1 MKALVK
7 FEIHEY
13 MDMYPSEEVR
23 LYEGSDLHDIVK
35 KAMDWADYM
44 NKIYSGGT
52 TTYKTVLTSSEGISF
67 LTNEISKSLNNPMV
81 TRTDGGL
88 DKVDVVELKKQ
99 VSALQDIVE
108 WERAKIAK
116 LH

>member
-23 LYEGSDLHDIVK
+23 LYEGSDLYDIVK

-44 NKIYSGGT
+44 NKNYSGGT
-52 TTYKTVLTSSEGISF
+52 TTYKTVLTSSESVSY
-67 LTNEISKSLNNPMV
+67 LTNEISKVINNPTV
-81 TRTDGGL
+81 TRTDGAL
-88 DKVDVVELKKQ
+88 DKVDVKDIKTL

-108 WERAKIAK
+108 WERAEMTK

>member
-23 LYEGSDLHDIVK
+23 LYEGSDLYDIVK
-35 KAMDWADYM
+35 KATDWADYM
-44 NKIYSGGT
+44 NRNYSGGT
-52 TTYKTVLTSSEGISF
+52 TTYKTVLTSSESISY
-67 LTNEISKSLNNPMV
+67 LINEISEVINNPTV
-81 TRTDGGL
+81 TRTDGAL
-88 DKVDVVELKKQ
+88 DKVDVQDIKDL
-99 VSALQDIVE
+99 VSAFQDIVE
-108 WERAKIAK
+108 WERAEMAK

>member
-23 LYEGSDLHDIVK
+23 IYEGSDLYDIVK

-44 NKIYSGGT
+44 NEIYSGGR
-52 TTYKTVLTSSEGISF
+52 TTYKTVLTSSESISF
-67 LTNEISKSLNNPMV
+67 LTTEISKSLNNPIV

-88 DKVDVVELKKQ
+88 DGMDVASIKKL

-108 WERAKIAK
+108 WEKAEMAK
-116 LH
+116 LQ

>member
-13 MDMYPSEEVR
+13 MDMYPSKEVR
-23 LYEGSDLHDIVK
+23 MYEGSDISDIVN

-44 NKIYSGGT
+44 NRNYSGGT
-52 TTYKTVLTSSEGISF
+52 TTYKKVLTFLESISF
-67 LTNEISKSLNNPMV
+67 LANEISKSLNNPIV
-81 TRTDGGL
+81 TRTNGDL
-88 DKVDVVELKKQ
+88 DKVDVAGIKKL
-99 VSALQDIVE
+99 VSLFQDIVE
-108 WERAKIAK
+108 WKRAEIAK

>member
-13 MDMYPSEEVR
+13 MDMYPSEEIR
-23 LYEGSDLHDIVK
+23 LYEGSDMGDIVN

-44 NKIYSGGT
+44 NRNYSGGT
-52 TTYKTVLTSSEGISF
+52 TTYKTVLTSSESISF
-67 LTNEISKSLNNPMV
+67 LTNEISKVLNNPTV
-81 TRTDGGL
+81 TRNNGDL
-88 DKVDVVELKKQ
+88 DKVDVADIKKL

-108 WERAKIAK
+108 WEKAEMNK
-116 LH
+116 LK

>member
-23 LYEGSDLHDIVK
+23 MYEGSDIEDIVN

-44 NKIYSGGT
+44 NRNYSGGT
-52 TTYKTVLTSSEGISF
+52 TTYKTMLTSLEGISF
-67 LTNEISKSLNNPMV
+67 LINEISKVVNNPIV
-81 TRTDGGL
+81 TRTDGAL
-88 DKVDVVELKKQ
+88 DKVDVEDIKRL

-108 WERAKIAK
+108 WERAEIAK